1 MRIGS
6 RLSVYCLTGM
16 TGCLALLLCWGFSPF
31 AVSTKSVITLITLV
45 LMAGFMLWG
54 RRNHVFMDA
63 TTRLENLPE
72 ISFSQPVVLVCGDKL
87 GTLFGETTIRVT
99 PLACYVKTDS
109 VKPLSIFVDAVLS
122 QRPGWIRQMAV
133 LYSVSPE
140 AHPDEAVFRATIK
153 SWRQQFYRL
162 QKRIGCR
169 IPVLVSCWL
178 NGSVSPWFVGAADG
192 KMIVRDDDEGATL
205 LSDWLPS
212 SDINM
217 QPARQSQAICLEAAC
232 SWLRDVVLDEM
243 QHPETLSTP
252 VCPVAVGV
260 RFDAVSGVPDN
271 LWSAALTR
279 RTTLN
284 ALTPLQSET
293 VATLPFPDPLLPLL
307 SGTTRHIRAGLA
319 PVIAVI
325 LMMCFAV
332 TSIGFVVN
340 NNHRLIT
347 RIGMD
352 LKRYLV
358 IPMSNYVPKAQA
370 VAVLKL
376 DAQLLE
382 RYQRQGE
389 PLRLGLGLYQGERL
403 WLALQQEIDRYIPP
417 PPPPPPAEKHT
428 AKTVRLDAL
437 SLFDTGQ
444 YVLKP
449 GSLKMLVNALVD
461 IKAKSGWL
469 IVVAGHTDITGDAKT
484 NQTLSLK
491 RAESLRDWMLSTSDV
506 SPTCFAVQGYGATR
520 PIATNDT
527 PEGRAANRR
536 VEISLVP
543 QADACQATATP
554 HSSND

>member
-6 RLSVYCLTGM
+6 RLSVYCLIGM

-31 AVSTKSVITLITLV
+31 AASAKSVITLITV
-45 LMAGFMLWG
+45 ILMTGLMLLG
-54 RRNHVFMDA
+54 RRHDVFIDA
-63 TTRLENLPE
+63 TKRLENLPD

-87 GTLFGETTIRVT
+87 DALFGETTVQVT
-99 PLACYVKTDS
+99 PLACYVKTDIE
-109 VKPLSIFVDAVLS
+109 KPLSIFVDAVLS
-122 QRPGWIRQMAV
+122 QRPGWISQMAV

-140 AHPDEAVFRATIK
+140 AHADEAVCRAAIK

-178 NGSVSPWFVGAADG
+178 NGTASPWFVGDADG
-192 KMIVRDDDEGATL
+192 KMIVMDDDEGATL
-205 LSDWLPS
+205 LSDWLRL

-217 QPARQSQAICLEAAC
+217 QPTRQSQSIGLEAAC

-243 QHPETLSTP
+243 QHPETLSAP
-252 VCPVAVGV
+252 VRPMAVGV
-260 RFDAVSGVPDN
+260 RFDALSGVPDN
-271 LWSAALTR
+271 LWSAVLAR

-284 ALTPLQSET
+284 ALMPLQSET

-307 SGTTRHIRAGLA
+307 SGTTCHIRAGLA
-319 PVIAVI
+319 PIIAVI

-332 TSIGFVVN
+332 TAIVFVVN

-358 IPMSNYVPKAQA
+358 IPMSNYAPKAQA
-370 VAVLKL
+370 VGVLKR

-403 WLALQQEIDRYIPP
+403 WLTLQQEIDRYIPP
-417 PPPPPPAEKHT
+417 PPPAEKDT

-461 IKAKSGWL
+461 IKAKPGLL
-469 IVVAGHTDITGDAKT
+469 IVVAGHTDITGDAKA

-543 QADACQATATP
+543 QADACKASATP
-554 HSSND
+554 SSSND